1 MKLHHF
7 LIFFLGTLSPD
18 TGALIPTVT
27 DNAFAEG
34 IIASKELG
42 ISFDPTAVDNVLKG
56 EITWGIYTFI
66 NYIIRIIV
74 LTDVIQ
80 VELTPASTLAK
91 LLTCMYFALNPY

>member
-18 TGALIPTVT
+18 TNTPIPTVT

-34 IIASKELG
+34 IISSNEIG
-42 ISFDPTAVDNVLKG
+42 ISFEPASTVGEQNG

-66 NYIIRIIV
+66 NYIIVIV
-74 LTDVIQ
+74 FLTGVIQ
-80 VELTPASTLAK
+80 VEPTAASSLAK
-91 LLTCMYFALNPY
+91 LPSCMYFVLNLY